1 MKTTIT
7 SIVLLSAIACSTAF
21 ADKQDANETG
31 KRNESNGL
39 PFVLQ
44 DEDNG
49 PKEVSVTNT
58 VSVTIEGQ
66 PQVSIAGS
74 DPIPVTIENITDLS
88 GSGSSYLGITTSP
101 INGGGGLVART
112 RLCQANYGQSA
123 RVCTDEE
130 LINSADIVKLADDGE
145 AAGITSVWVK
155 PILKSYMNSEY
166 QGSYG
171 FASVTASRQTRL
183 GAAGECTDGEAPVS
197 YTNNNFGVALVTT
210 LGTGTL
216 ATCHT
221 ERPVAC
227 CN

>member
-44 DEDNG
+44 DEDNR

-66 PQVSIAGS
+66 PEVSIAGS
-74 DPIPVTIENITDLS
+74 DPIPVRVENMTDLS

-112 RLCQANYGQSA
+112 RLCQANYGVSA

-130 LINSADIVKLADDGE
+130 LINSADIVKLADDGS

-155 PILKSYMNSEY
+155 PILKSYVYSEY
-166 QGSYG
+166 
-171 FASVTASRQTRL
+171 L
-183 GAAGECTDGEAPVS
+183 D
-197 YTNNNFGVALVTT
+197 
-210 LGTGTL
+210 
-216 ATCHT
+216 
-221 ERPVAC
+221 
-227 CN
+227 